1 MTNMTSERAVAIL
14 TPGATRYSP
23 EEYEQALELARNALT
38 WRSFDEAMPCEGEEF
53 LCTDGK
59 YMWLDQIVCAEN
71 HGNGQYSW
79 YLDSGNDINGAYWKP
94 KLPMPKKREA
104 ET

>member
-53 LCTDGK
+53 LCTDGR
-59 YMWLDQIVCAEN
+59 YIWLDQIVCGERD
-71 HGNGQYSW
+71 GETTY
-79 YLDSGNDINGAYWKP
+79 YLDSGNDMDRAWWKP
-94 KLPMPKKREA
+94 RPLLPERREEA
-104 ET
+104 TT